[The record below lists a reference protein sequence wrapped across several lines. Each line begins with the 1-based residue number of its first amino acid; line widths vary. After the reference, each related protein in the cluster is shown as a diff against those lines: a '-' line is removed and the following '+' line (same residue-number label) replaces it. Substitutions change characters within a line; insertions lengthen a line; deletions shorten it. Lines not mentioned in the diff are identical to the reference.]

1 MRCARERER
10 EADKGKVMS
19 WEDSASSSVFSC
31 LVKTYCTV
39 ITDLFSAA
47 DSQRCELGAGVCV
60 LLYVLYNRTRP
71 KDKSVVTIIKLH
83 FDFGTYYIVWPQYN
97 LMVLKDAV

>member
-47 DSQRCELGAGVCV
+47 GSQRCELGAGVCV

-71 KDKSVVTIIKLH
+71 KDKKSVVTIIKLH
-83 FDFGTYYIVWPQYN
+83 FGFGTYYIV
-97 LMVLKDAV
+97 

>member
-1 MRCARERER
+1 MRCARER

-47 DSQRCELGAGVCV
+47 GSQRCELGAGVCV
-60 LLYVLYNRTRP
+60 LLYVQNKTKRQ
-71 KDKSVVTIIKLH
+71 KSVVTIIKLH
-83 FDFGTYYIVWPQYN
+83 FGFGTYYIV
-97 LMVLKDAV
+97 